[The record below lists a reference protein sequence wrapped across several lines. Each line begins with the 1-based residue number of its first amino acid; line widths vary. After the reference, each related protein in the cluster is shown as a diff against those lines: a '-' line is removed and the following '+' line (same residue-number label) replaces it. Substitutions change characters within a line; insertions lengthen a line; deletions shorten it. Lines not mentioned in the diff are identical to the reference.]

1 MMRYNGGLELTYGKL
16 PAHIAEAV
24 DYANQALAKQ
34 SVQIEQT
41 SEKNHTKVL
50 HAFQEAN
57 ISTYHLT
64 GTTGYGLGDAGRDNL
79 DRIIASIMGT
89 ESGML
94 RHQFVSGTHAIS
106 SVLYGLLRPGDHF
119 ISVSGT
125 PYDTLQQVIG
135 IKGNQAGTLID
146 LGINFDILPLAE
158 DNSIQIKQLDSL
170 VKPETKLFILQRS
183 QGYEWRNSLSIK
195 QIEDFV
201 KVAKAKYP
209 YIDIFIDNCYGEL
222 VEEKE
227 PGDIGAD
234 IMAGS
239 LIKNLGGTLAPT
251 GGYIAGR
258 EDLVAKAANRF
269 TAPGIGRDVGATL
282 DNLRLLYQGLFFSP
296 LTVCEAIKGAVFSAA
311 FWKKLGFEVHP
322 QPEDERTDII
332 QAIKLNSQARMI
344 SFCQGLQKGSPID
357 AHVLPVPSEMPGYV
371 DEVIMAGGTFIQGA
385 TSEFSADGPLRE
397 PYAVYMQGAISHIYV
412 KNANILAALNLMDNN
427 LL

>member
-1 MMRYNGGLELTYGKL
+1 MTYGKL
-16 PAHIAEAV
+16 PIHITEAV
-24 DYANQALAKQ
+24 DYANKALAEQ
-34 SVQIEQT
+34 SLLIDQIA
-41 SEKNHTKVL
+41 EKNHQKVL
-50 HAFQEAN
+50 SAFQKAK

-64 GTTGYGLGDAGRDNL
+64 GTTGYGLGDSGRDNL
-79 DRIIASIMGT
+79 DKIIAYIMGT
-89 ESGML
+89 ESGMV
-94 RHQFVSGTHAIS
+94 RHQFVSGTHAIA

-119 ISVSGT
+119 ISVSGM

-135 IKGNQAGTLID
+135 IKENHSGSLID
-146 LGINFDILPLAE
+146 LGITYDILPLSK
-158 DNSIQIKQLDSL
+158 DNSIQVEQLDSL

-183 QGYEWRNSLSIK
+183 RGYEWRNSINIK
-195 QIEDFV
+195 QIEEFI
-201 KVAKAKYP
+201 KVAKAKFP
-209 YIDIFIDNCYGEL
+209 HIEIFIDNCYGEL

-282 DNLRLLYQGLFFSP
+282 DNLRLLYQGLFLSP
-296 LTVCEAIKGAVFSAA
+296 LTVSEAIKGAVFSAA

-322 QPEDERTDII
+322 QAQDQRTDII
-332 QAIKLNSQARMI
+332 QAIKFNSEAKMI

-397 PYAVYMQGAISHIYV
+397 PYAVYMQGAISHFYV
-412 KNANILAALNLMDNN
+412 KNANILAAINLIDNN

>member
-1 MMRYNGGLELTYGKL
+1 MLIYSHLSSK
-16 PAHIAEAV
+16 IAEAV
-24 DYANQALAKQ
+24 EYANQALAKQ
-34 SVQIEQT
+34 SILIDQT
-41 SEKNHTKVL
+41 AEKNHRKVL
-50 HAFQEAN
+50 SAFQQAG

-64 GTTGYGLGDAGRDNL
+64 GTTGYGLGDSGRESL
-79 DRIIASIMGT
+79 DGIIAAIMGT

-94 RHQFVSGTHAIS
+94 RHQFISGTHAIA

-119 ISVSGT
+119 ISVSGM

-135 IKGNQAGTLID
+135 IKQKHSGSLLD
-146 LGINFDILPLAE
+146 LGVTFDILPLAE
-158 DNSIQIKQLDSL
+158 DGSIRTEALDSL
-170 VKPETKLFILQRS
+170 VKPQTKLFILQRS
-183 QGYEWRNSLSIK
+183 QGYEWRNSLDIS
-195 QIEDFV
+195 QIEHFI
-201 KVAKAKYP
+201 KTAKALYP
-209 YIDIFIDNCYGEL
+209 QIDIFIDNCYGEL
-222 VEEKE
+222 VEDKE

-258 EDLVAKAANRF
+258 EDLVEKSANRF
-269 TAPGIGRDVGATL
+269 AAPGIGRGIGATL

-296 LTVCEAIKGAVFSAA
+296 LTVSEAIKGAVFSAA

-322 QPEDERTDII
+322 QPEDQRTDIV
-332 QAIKLNSQARMI
+332 QAIKLKSRERMI
-344 SFCQGLQKGSPID
+344 TFCQGLQKGSPID
-357 AHVLPVPSEMPGYV
+357 SHVLPVPSEMPGYE

-412 KNANILAALNLMDNN
+412 KNANILAALNLLDNN

>member
-1 MMRYNGGLELTYGKL
+1 MTYGKL

>member
-1 MMRYNGGLELTYGKL
+1 MRYNGGLELTYGKL

>member
-1 MMRYNGGLELTYGKL
+1 MTYSKL
-16 PAHIAEAV
+16 PSVIADAV
-24 DYANQALAKQ
+24 DYANNSL
-34 SVQIEQT
+34 EQQRVLIDQT
-41 SEKNHTKVL
+41 AEKNHQKVL
-50 HAFQEAN
+50 HAFQKAN

-64 GTTGYGLGDAGRDNL
+64 GTTGYGLGDSGRENL
-79 DRIIASIMGT
+79 DTIIASIMGT

-94 RHQFVSGTHAIS
+94 RHQFISGTHAIA

-119 ISVSGT
+119 ISVSGM

-135 IKGNQAGTLID
+135 IKQNHPGSLKE
-146 LGINFDILPLAE
+146 LGISFEISPL
-158 DNSIQIKQLDSL
+158 DHNYRIQNELLDSL
-170 VKPETKLFILQRS
+170 VRPETKLFILQRS
-183 QGYEWRNSLSIK
+183 QGYEWRNSLNIK
-195 QIEDFV
+195 QIEEFITF
-201 KVAKAKYP
+201 AKTKYP
-209 YIDIFIDNCYGEL
+209 HIDIFVDNCYGEL
-222 VEEKE
+222 VEERE

-258 EDLVAKAANRF
+258 EDLVEKAANRF
-269 TAPGIGRDVGATL
+269 TAPGIGKDVGATL

-296 LTVCEAIKGAVFSAA
+296 LTVSEALKGAVFSAA

-322 QPEDERTDII
+322 QPEDHRTDII
-332 QAIKLNSQARMI
+332 QAVKLNTKEKMI
-344 SFCQGLQKGSPID
+344 AFCQGLQKGSPID
-357 AHVLPVPSEMPGYV
+357 SHVLPIPSEMPGYV

-412 KNANILAALNLMDNN
+412 KNANILAALNLRDNN

>member
-1 MMRYNGGLELTYGKL
+1 LTYSNL
-16 PAHIAEAV
+16 PAKIAEAV

>member
-1 MMRYNGGLELTYGKL
+1 LTYGKL